1 MNEYTQP
8 VTRTE
13 VFDVSDWELNKER
26 NFQLGK
32 SHRKQGL
39 PCASV
44 NGAYLDGWY
53 NPETEFYFITKHAAH
68 LL

>member
-1 MNEYTQP
+1 MSEYSEP

-13 VFDVSDWELNKER
+13 HFHVTKAQLEKER
-26 NFQLGK
+26 RFQIGK
-32 SHRKQGL
+32 RHRKQGL
-39 PCASV
+39 PCMSA

-53 NPETEFYFITKHAAH
+53 NPEKDFYFITEHAAH